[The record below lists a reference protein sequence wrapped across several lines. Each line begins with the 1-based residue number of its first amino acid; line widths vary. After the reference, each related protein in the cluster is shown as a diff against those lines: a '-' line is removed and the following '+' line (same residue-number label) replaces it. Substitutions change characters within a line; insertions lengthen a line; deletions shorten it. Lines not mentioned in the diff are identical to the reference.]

1 MNQLLVSIDS
11 PEGMAVRWRVPTTIR
26 AVEGDVDVVRDILVS
41 TGTPPVPVTVP
52 PGNYVVE
59 AYLPSG
65 EMLRRSAAIES
76 GKDAAV
82 RLLMTPSPH
91 EWLQSSARIA
101 TGNRLRSFS
110 KITSGIALSVQSGA
124 EAAKNPFISPRTW
137 L

>member
-26 AVEGDVDVVRDILVS
+26 AVEGDVDVVRDILVT
-41 TGTPPVPVTVP
+41 TGTPPIGVTVP

-65 EMLRRSAAIES
+65 EMLRQGAAIQS

-82 RLLMTPSPH
+82 RLMMAPSPH
-91 EWLQSSARIA
+91 EWLRTAARI
-101 TGNRLRSFS
+101 TQGNRFRT
-110 KITSGIALSVQSGA
+110 TSQ
-124 EAAKNPFISPRTW
+124 F
-137 L
+137 